1 MRTPLLAGN
10 WKMYKTP
17 GEAKEFI
24 REFMPLVTDVKER
37 DVLLCVPFIDL
48 AISLEMVAGSK
59 VQIGAQNAHWED
71 EGAYTGEIS
80 MAMLKAIN
88 CPWVIIGHSERRQY
102 FGETNETT
110 NLKVKSALAH
120 DIAPILCV
128 GEALEEREQGQTE
141 AKVVAQV
148 TEGFAGFSG
157 VEAEKI
163 IVAYEPI
170 WAIGT
175 GKTATSEDAQAVCS
189 VIRRTLADL
198 FGETAE
204 KIRILYGGSVKPE
217 NAAELLA
224 QADIDGALVGGAS
237 LKAEDFARIV
247 KG

>member
-24 REFMPLVTDVKER
+24 REFIPLVTDVKER

-102 FGETNETT
+102 FGETNEAT

-198 FGETAE
+198 FGEIAE